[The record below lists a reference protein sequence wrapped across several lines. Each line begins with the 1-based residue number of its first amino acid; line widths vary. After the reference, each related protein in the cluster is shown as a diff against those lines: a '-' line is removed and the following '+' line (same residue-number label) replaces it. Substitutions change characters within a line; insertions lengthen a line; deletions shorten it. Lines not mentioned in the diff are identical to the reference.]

1 MATKRLLPRS
11 RARMRRRKAA
21 SLIELLAAVLIL
33 AFVMVGV
40 AVLYQVNNR
49 VSRRM
54 RNYSLVQTDL
64 RTGVRRAT
72 RTIRHGTQVVVAA
85 TTYTQTVLTFTASA
99 SRASNTSS
107 QVTVCV
113 PDSAVAIAP
122 PTFVE
127 VRLYL
132 SNGTLYAQRAD
143 EGNAGTAGIV
153 LLSGISAFT
162 ITYWNSSVSPR
173 ATTNASPQLA
183 TEVELSVT
191 AAEPGQGAVSTS
203 VDSLVSLRNYV
214 LNQ

>member
-11 RARMRRRKAA
+11 RARMRRRNAA

-132 SNGTLYAQRAD
+132 SNGTLYLQRAN
-143 EGNAGTAGIV
+143 EGNAGAAGIV

-203 VDSLVSLRNYV
+203 ADSLVSLRNYV
-214 LNQ
+214 LTQ

>member
-11 RARMRRRKAA
+11 RARIRRRTAA

-33 AFVMVGV
+33 SVVMAGV
-40 AVLYQVNNR
+40 ALLYQVNNR

-64 RTGVRRAT
+64 RTGLKRAT
-72 RTIRHGTQVVVAA
+72 RTIRHGTQVVVSA
-85 TTYTQTVLTFTASA
+85 TTYTPAVTTFTASA

-107 QVTVCV
+107 QVIVCV
-113 PDSAVAIAP
+113 PEASGANPA
-122 PTFVE
+122 FVE

-143 EGNAGTAGIV
+143 EGNAGTAGTV
-153 LLSGISAFT
+153 LLTGISAFT

-173 ATTNASPQLA
+173 ATTNGSPQLA

-191 AAEPGQGAVSTS
+191 AAEPGQGAVSTT

-214 LNQ
+214 LTQ